1 MPKKALNALSKAVQR
16 DPAGRSGL
24 RTCFPPVITLP
35 EPLSRGGKPVCWV
48 RMRPRVGWADALS
61 SFTGAVVFIATL
73 VEFLRRALW

>member
-48 RMRPRVGWADALS
+48 RMRP
-61 SFTGAVVFIATL
+61 FTGTAGFIATV
-73 VEFLRRALW
+73 VEFLRRAL